1 MQTLDRVDGIFI
13 EALVRPDLSEEIS
26 HNLRARLSVLAL
38 ILRVYGS
45 FGHARYVLSVVL
57 NDMNSQITV
66 RFFEIKKLDDVSIR
80 FVRGVVGL
88 YFIFLT
94 DLMIEYPFRPCRLIY
109 IGMSESSQNSI
120 GNRLRDHASGQS
132 GNPGLTNYIKTKG
145 ARFTYLTYDF
155 LSLLQIPSVAEL
167 EGAFLRSFISKFGCY
182 PICNNQSGIEF
193 RGEFAAI
200 EFDVD
205 WGPFT

>member
-1 MQTLDRVDGIFI
+1 MQPEITIRFI
-13 EALVRPDLSEEIS
+13 EDRSLDDLSIRLVRGI
-26 HNLRARLSVLAL
+26 
-38 ILRVYGS
+38 
-45 FGHARYVLSVVL
+45 
-57 NDMNSQITV
+57 
-66 RFFEIKKLDDVSIR
+66 
-80 FVRGVVGL
+80 VGL
-88 YFIFLT
+88 YFIYVPELEI
-94 DLMIEYPFRPCRLIY
+94 DYPFASSSLVY